1 MKKYTVEIEL
11 LSPLHLGSGHQDVI
25 VDAEVIRDRWGM
37 PCFPGKRLKG
47 LLYESALEMA
57 EISQEKWFTVA
68 DVKNLFAQ
76 KQENKKTAED
86 SGIIVENFNL
96 PDYEELCKG
105 WEFLNQNYN
114 GIFTP
119 QEVWETYTDLRSQTE
134 INPETGTA
142 KTASLHNM
150 KVVDAGIKFVGVIK
164 IKQDNEVNESIL
176 EKALLN
182 LRYAGTKRNRGFGH
196 VKCTLLGSKEVR

>member
-1 MKKYTVEIEL
+1 MSFFVFTNKST
-11 LSPLHLGSGHQDVI
+11 
-25 VDAEVIRDRWGM
+25 
-37 PCFPGKRLKG
+37 LKH
-47 LLYESALEMA
+47 
-57 EISQEKWFTVA
+57 T
-68 DVKNLFAQ
+68 KNLFAQ

-105 WEFLNQNYN
+105 WEYLNQNYN

-119 QEVWETYTDLRSQTE
+119 QEVWETYTELRSQTE

-150 KVVDAGIKFVGVIK
+150 KVVDAGIKFVGVIE

-196 VKCTLLGSKEVR
+196 VKCTLLSSKEVR

>member
-76 KQENKKTAED
+76 KQENKKRLKRPLWA
-86 SGIIVENFNL
+86 
-96 PDYEELCKG
+96 
-105 WEFLNQNYN
+105 FLQ
-114 GIFTP
+114 
-119 QEVWETYTDLRSQTE
+119 
-134 INPETGTA
+134 
-142 KTASLHNM
+142 K
-150 KVVDAGIKFVGVIK
+150 K
-164 IKQDNEVNESIL
+164 KQ
-176 EKALLN
+176 LN
-182 LRYAGTKRNRGFGH
+182 LFRSLAVKRF
-196 VKCTLLGSKEVR
+196 